1 MRSKAQIKS
10 HPIHPILVGF
20 PVAFFTG
27 TVFFDFLCLIQ
38 RQSDFGSVA
47 RYLLIAGI
55 IMSIATAV
63 PGFIDFLYTV
73 PPASSAKQR
82 AATHGLL
89 NVCMLALFI
98 LALVFRAGAD
108 SPGAVPMILECAGF
122 VVMSIAGWLGGTL
135 VHRNQ
140 IGVDPRYA
148 FAGKWNE
155 VTALEKN
162 GIVDLGSGE
171 DLKRDQMK
179 LIRVAGKRIVLAKAS
194 DGFVAFDD
202 HCTHRGGSLA
212 GGMMICDTVQC
223 PWHGSQFDVR
233 TGAVKAGPA
242 NEKIG
247 TYRVE
252 MVEGRLRIHLS
263 PAKPGQRVP

>member
-1 MRSKAQIKS
+1 MRSKAQIKT

-20 PVAFFTG
+20 PIAFFSG
-27 TVFFDFLCLIQ
+27 TVFFDILWLVGGQ
-38 RQSDFGSVA
+38 GSFGTTA
-47 RYLLIAGI
+47 HYLLIAGI
-55 IMSIATAV
+55 IMAVITAI

-73 PPASSAKQR
+73 PPASSAKKR
-82 AATHGLL
+82 GATHGLL
-89 NVCMLALFI
+89 NLCMLALFA
-98 LALVFRAGAD
+98 LALVFRPDAQ
-108 SPGAVPMILECAGF
+108 PGVLSLVLECVGL
-122 VVMSIAGWLGGTL
+122 VIMGIAGWLGGTM

-148 FAGKWNE
+148 FAGKWKE
-155 VTALEKN
+155 IRAKAEN
-162 GIVDLGSGE
+162 GIVDAGTGD

-179 LIRVAGKRIVLAKAS
+179 LIRVEGKRIVLAKAS

-223 PWHGSQFDVR
+223 PWHGSQFDVK

-242 NEKIG
+242 DKKAAV
-247 TYRVE
+247 YRLEVIK
-252 MVEGRLRIHLS
+252 GRILIHL
-263 PAKPGQRVP
+263 